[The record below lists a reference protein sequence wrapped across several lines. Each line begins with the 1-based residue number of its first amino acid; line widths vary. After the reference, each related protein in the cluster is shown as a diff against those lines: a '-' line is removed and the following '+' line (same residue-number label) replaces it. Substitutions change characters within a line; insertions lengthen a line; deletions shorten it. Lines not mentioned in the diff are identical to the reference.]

1 MTRTLIIILASL
13 VMVGCFKDEVKYYKC
28 THQDRSGGLSLYAY
42 DKKYFYTVEYDSF
55 KEINRFKIEK
65 SKDEIIYAPVFYKD
79 NKNNSEFKHMEYRFD
94 KSKENLN
101 IHYYSEE
108 KSNNP
113 SIRNDYY
120 LKCQEVRPAK

>member
-1 MTRTLIIILASL
+1 MRFLIIILVSWMLA
-13 VMVGCFKDEVKYYKC
+13 GCSKEEIKYYKC
-28 THQDRSGGLSLYAY
+28 IHQDGGTGLSLYAY
-42 DKKYFYTVEYDSF
+42 DKKYFYTIEYNSF
-55 KEINRFKIEK
+55 KEIKRLKIEK

-79 NKNNSEFKHMEYRFD
+79 NNNNSEFKHMEYRFD
-94 KSKENLN
+94 RSKENLN

-113 SIRNDYY
+113 NIRNDYY

>member
-1 MTRTLIIILASL
+1 MRYLIIILASL
-13 VMVGCFKDEVKYYKC
+13 MLLGCFKEEVKYYKC
-28 THQDRSGGLSLYAY
+28 THQDRSEGRSLYAY
-42 DKKYFYTVEYDSF
+42 DKKYFYTIEYNSF
-55 KEINRFKIEK
+55 KEIERFKIEK
-65 SKDEIIYAPVFYKD
+65 SKDEIIYAPDFYKD
-79 NKNNSEFKHMEYRFD
+79 NKNNSEFKHLEYRFD
-94 KSKENLN
+94 RSKENLN